1 MKKNTKLPFFAIKER
16 RITQFKNENATPKSI
31 LFKGSKNKEK
41 MQRVHNYF
49 TSRLIL
55 NEAFAHAP
63 NGIYTWLMKIVPD
76 SGMLFVAGLTKS
88 NQELGTL
95 HSNLDKL
102 TVKGRV
108 VGAGELIKENG
119 SIRYNLQS
127 GSYMED
133 AFTKTDDKD
142 ALKTRIDEAFISIM
156 NGLGFNDI
164 TFMASDEP
172 GKEYI
177 GEGIVDMTDF
187 NTSLG
192 NIENYKGMFN
202 YEYRGGA
209 SSYAKGGGCGCGMQR
224 FVGIGGYRKSNKK
237 TRRHIRN
244 KRGVTRKQK
253 KSRKP

>member
-16 RITQFKNENATPKSI
+16 RITQYKNENGTPKSI

-55 NEAFAHAP
+55 NEAFAEAP
-63 NGIYTWLMKIVPD
+63 DGIYTWLMKIVPV

-102 TVKGRV
+102 TEKGSV
-108 VGAGELIKENG
+108 LGAGELIKENG

-133 AFTKTDDKD
+133 AFRKTDDKD
-142 ALKTRIDEAFISIM
+142 GLKTRIDTAFISIM
-156 NGLGFNDI
+156 NGLGFNNV
-164 TFMASDEP
+164 TFMKSDEP

-177 GEGIVDMTDF
+177 GDGVIDMMNF

-192 NIENYKGMFN
+192 NIENYKGMLN
-202 YEYRGGA
+202 YEYSGGTR
-209 SSYAKGGGCGCGMQR
+209 GGGCGCASQR
-224 FVGIGGYRKSNKK
+224 FVGIGGNKK
-237 TRRHIRN
+237 TRRRMRN
-244 KRGVTRKQK
+244 KRIISRKQK
-253 KSRKP
+253 RSRKP